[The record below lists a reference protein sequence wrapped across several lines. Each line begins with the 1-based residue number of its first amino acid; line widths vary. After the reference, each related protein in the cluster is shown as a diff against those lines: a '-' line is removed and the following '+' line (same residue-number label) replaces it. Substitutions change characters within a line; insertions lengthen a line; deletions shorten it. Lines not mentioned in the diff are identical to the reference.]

1 MAGIS
6 TSLIGNKYIN
16 VNILNE
22 IAARFTESTEKCL
35 KTHET
40 AADDD
45 ANSEGQHEFA
55 SFFVAK
61 RFSHTKRDAKRASE
75 IGLASRQSGFVQIS
89 EEIRAVQR
97 GLIQVLTI
105 IVKIIQE

>member
-6 TSLIGNKYIN
+6 TSPIVNKYIN
-16 VNILNE
+16 VNILNK

-55 SFFVAK
+55 SFLYKENPVFD
-61 RFSHTKRDAKRASE
+61 T
-75 IGLASRQSGFVQIS
+75 GFNERYAFDHKS
-89 EEIRAVQR
+89 S
-97 GLIQVLTI
+97 TC
-105 IVKIIQE
+105 

>member
-1 MAGIS
+1 MTQTCPVRAGLRHHWMAGEGKMAGIS

-22 IAARFTESTEKCL
+22 IAARFTELTEKCL

-45 ANSEGQHEFA
+45 AN
-55 SFFVAK
+55 
-61 RFSHTKRDAKRASE
+61 
-75 IGLASRQSGFVQIS
+75 
-89 EEIRAVQR
+89 
-97 GLIQVLTI
+97 
-105 IVKIIQE
+105 